1 MTYNDALKDM
11 RQVIRTLTKD
21 GKDINEVLDM
31 PYHFLIG
38 VLEEKKNKSK
48 VVEDS
53 DETERILDNM

>member
-1 MTYNDALKDM
+1 M